1 MGETLPSWKKKRR
14 KPADVSFV
22 SKLLPRFGRRG
33 GGLVTIAR
41 KSGEDCGFPFRIQ
54 AQRESVIAIGEHAR
68 VQRKV
73 AGRHDQEIERR
84 ALTYFESARSEGSL
98 LSDDA
103 LMAEARDLAERD
115 VKRTEALA
123 DEEIDL
129 EEEP

>member
-1 MGETLPSWKKKRR
+1 M
-14 KPADVSFV
+14 
-22 SKLLPRFGRRG
+22 
-33 GGLVTIAR
+33 
-41 KSGEDCGFPFRIQ
+41 RIIPEEELYQ
-54 AQRESVIAIGEHAR
+54 E
-68 VQRKV
+68 
-73 AGRHDQEIERR
+73 EIERR

>member
-1 MGETLPSWKKKRR
+1 M
-14 KPADVSFV
+14 
-22 SKLLPRFGRRG
+22 
-33 GGLVTIAR
+33 
-41 KSGEDCGFPFRIQ
+41 RIIPDEELYQ
-54 AQRESVIAIGEHAR
+54 E
-68 VQRKV
+68 
-73 AGRHDQEIERR
+73 EIELR

>member
-1 MGETLPSWKKKRR
+1 MPYHCRALRIVN
-14 KPADVSFV
+14 AD
-22 SKLLPRFGRRG
+22 
-33 GGLVTIAR
+33 AM
-41 KSGEDCGFPFRIQ
+41 RIIPEEELYQ
-54 AQRESVIAIGEHAR
+54 E
-68 VQRKV
+68 
-73 AGRHDQEIERR
+73 EIERR

-129 EEEP
+129 EEES